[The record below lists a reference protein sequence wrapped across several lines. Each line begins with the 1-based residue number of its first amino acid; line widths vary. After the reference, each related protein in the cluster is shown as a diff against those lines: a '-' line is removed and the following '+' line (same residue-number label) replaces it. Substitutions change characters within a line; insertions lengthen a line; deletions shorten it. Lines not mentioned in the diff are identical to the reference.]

1 MILNKDLEKILNIT
15 ISMSKE
21 QDYAKLLESI
31 LEDGMDLSNCDA
43 GTLYLLNGTK
53 LEFFFMITKSQ
64 NVRDGGVGKEIELP
78 PVDINSSSVAAM
90 CARTKRIINVEDVY
104 SDTKYN
110 WEGPKKYD
118 DLTGYHTESVLVLPL
133 LDRDKNVLGV
143 MQLINATQFGQVIP
157 FSKDIERVIYSLASL
172 SGILL
177 NNMRLYDGIKEL
189 LYSFVG
195 AMVKAI
201 ESRTPYNAF
210 HTNNVARIC
219 GEFVDYINEH
229 NIMEITPEDK
239 EELLL
244 AAMLHDVGKMII
256 PNEILNKSTR
266 FEGMLDKMLLRY
278 SLIKS
283 CIENKYLKNE
293 YTSSQYNNELIF
305 IENVKE
311 FVIRLD
317 KASFLTE
324 DDKNY
329 INRLKDKTYDTEF
342 GKLKIFEE
350 EELKNAL
357 IERGTLTKEERA
369 EIEKHVVYTRDI
381 LNEIQFG
388 KKYEKVKD
396 IASKHHEYLNGTGY
410 PDHLLGDDLSIL
422 VRIITIVDI
431 YESLISTDRPYKKP
445 MPTLKA
451 LSILKEMVNEGK
463 LDPQLVDAFCGLKG
477 DIK

>member
-21 QDYAKLLESI
+21 VDYAKLLESI

-64 NVRDGGVGKEIELP
+64 GVRDGGVGKEIELP

-177 NNMRLYDGIKEL
+177 NNMRLYDGIKDL

-229 NIMEITPEDK
+229 KLMEISPEDK
-239 EELLL
+239 EQLLL

-256 PNEILNKSTR
+256 PNEVLNKSTR
-266 FEGMLDKMLLRY
+266 FEGLLDNMLMRY
-278 SLIKS
+278 DLIKA

-293 YTSSQYNNELIF
+293 ISSSQYNNELIF

-311 FVIRLD
+311 FMKKLD
-317 KASFLTE
+317 SASFLTE

-329 INRLKDKTYDTEF
+329 INRLKDKTYDTVF
-342 GKLKIFEE
+342 GKLNILEPK
-350 EELKNAL
+350 ELENAL
-357 IERGTLTKEERA
+357 IEKGTLTKEERA
-369 EIEKHVVYTRDI
+369 EIEKHVVYTSEI
-381 LNEIQFG
+381 LNEINFG
-388 KKYEKVKD
+388 KKYAKVKD

-410 PDHLLGDDLSIL
+410 PNHLIGDELSIL

-445 MPTLKA
+445 MPTPKA
-451 LSILKEMVNEGK
+451 LSILKDMAKEGK
-463 LDPQLVDAFCGLKG
+463 LDTQLVDIFCLVKG